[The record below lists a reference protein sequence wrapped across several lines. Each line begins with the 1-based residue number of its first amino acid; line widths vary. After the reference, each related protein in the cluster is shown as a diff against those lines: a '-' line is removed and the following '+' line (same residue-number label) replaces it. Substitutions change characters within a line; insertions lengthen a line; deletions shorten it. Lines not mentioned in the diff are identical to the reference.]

1 LRAQSPNAG
10 KLVFL
15 ILFSTVILLPLYIPL
30 LNSFKTMEGFF
41 SSPFSLPDDLE
52 LNNYA
57 QAWVKGNLFRF
68 LINSIIVT
76 STSVLFVIFL
86 SSMVA
91 FVLSRRKALI
101 PLNRI
106 LFVFFLMGI
115 MIPPQVGIIP
125 LYLQM
130 KALHL
135 SNTLLGLIIVFSA
148 YHMSFTVFILYSF
161 FKNIPAEIEDAAI
174 IDGCGN
180 FKLYS
185 RIVMPL
191 SRSALIASVIF
202 NGVGIWNN
210 FIFPLVL
217 ITSTS
222 KKTLPIGLLSFRGRW
237 LSDYPIMF
245 AGVIIVSIP
254 LIVTYLILQNRFV
267 EGLTAGSLKG

>member
-1 LRAQSPNAG
+1 
-10 KLVFL
+10 
-15 ILFSTVILLPLYIPL
+15 
-30 LNSFKTMEGFF
+30 MEGFF